1 MDLDEAWSS
10 FLDNNYNQFDNNY
23 QNSLLHS
30 NVDPNNNNEDNL
42 SNEKKIPECGDIY
55 ISTKTKILYLNREV
69 NLSDVFWKIPI
80 LEYSER
86 KEGVV
91 KKQMKFN
98 SLSKEELNSVL
109 KNIDE
114 KEYVDQHIIQ
124 QIKNPNGRIKF
135 KDTRKI
141 SIGLSRKDII
151 SYRCKKKSAFYN
163 CFVIIL
169 RINVNKNTN
178 KTPYYR
184 ELHIKVFNTGKLE
197 IPGIQD
203 DKTLIQLLDLL
214 IEVLNPIMN
223 NDENEDINYLF
234 DKTET
239 VLINSNFNCGYYIN
253 REKLYKLLKYDYKIN
268 SNYDACSYPGIQCKF
283 YYVPTREIQS
293 GHQPNES
300 EINEV
305 DKSGG
310 KLYTVSFMIF
320 RTGSILIVG
329 KCTEDI
335 LYKIYEYLKNIL
347 KTHFYEIHTK
357 IIDKEQQ
364 LLEKQKK
371 EKKKKRK
378 KKKLTIIQ

>member
-23 QNSLLHS
+23 QNSLIHN
-30 NVDPNNNNEDNL
+30 NVDLNNNNEDNL
-42 SNEKKIPECGDIY
+42 SNKKKIPECGNIY

-223 NDENEDINYLF
+223 NGENEDINYLF

-300 EINEV
+300 EINEL
-305 DKSGG
+305 DKSGE
-310 KLYTVSFMIF
+310 KSYTVSFMIF

>member
-1 MDLDEAWSS
+1 
-10 FLDNNYNQFDNNY
+10 
-23 QNSLLHS
+23 
-30 NVDPNNNNEDNL
+30 
-42 SNEKKIPECGDIY
+42 
-55 ISTKTKILYLNREV
+55 
-69 NLSDVFWKIPI
+69 
-80 LEYSER
+80 
-86 KEGVV
+86 
-91 KKQMKFN
+91 
-98 SLSKEELNSVL
+98 
-109 KNIDE
+109 
-114 KEYVDQHIIQ
+114 
-124 QIKNPNGRIKF
+124 
-135 KDTRKI
+135 
-141 SIGLSRKDII
+141 
-151 SYRCKKKSAFYN
+151 
-163 CFVIIL
+163 
-169 RINVNKNTN
+169 
-178 KTPYYR
+178 
-184 ELHIKVFNTGKLE
+184 
-197 IPGIQD
+197 
-203 DKTLIQLLDLL
+203 
-214 IEVLNPIMN
+214 MN

-293 GHQPNES
+293 GHQPNEI

-305 DKSGG
+305 DKSG
-310 KLYTVSFMIF
+310 KKSYTVSFMIF

>member
-23 QNSLLHS
+23 QNSLIHN
-30 NVDPNNNNEDNL
+30 NVDLNNNNEDNL
-42 SNEKKIPECGDIY
+42 SNKKKIPECGDIY

-293 GHQPNES
+293 GHQPNEI

-305 DKSGG
+305 DKSG
-310 KLYTVSFMIF
+310 KKSYTVSFMIF

-364 LLEKQKK
+364 LLEKEKK

>member
-293 GHQPNES
+293 GHQPNEI

-305 DKSGG
+305 DKSG
-310 KLYTVSFMIF
+310 KKSYTVSFMIF

-364 LLEKQKK
+364 LLEKEKK

>member
-293 GHQPNES
+293 GHQPNEI

-305 DKSGG
+305 DKSG
-310 KLYTVSFMIF
+310 KKSYTVSFMIF